1 MKEYSELVESFCTLD
16 KSTKQIEINSELQ
29 ELLSLLHVLCLEKN
43 VDASMLLHSEMN
55 DFEKNN
61 SDDEFLN
68 SVYSYIIS
76 IKESLG
82 RYLSEQ

>member
-1 MKEYSELVESFCTLD
+1 MKEYFELIEAFCTLD
-16 KSTKQIEINSELQ
+16 KSIKQIEINNELQ

-43 VDASMLLHSEMN
+43 VDSKMLLHSEMN
-55 DFEKNN
+55 DFENNN
-61 SDDEFLN
+61 SDEEFLN

-82 RYLSEQ
+82 SYLNE